1 MNLFEEIAKRDIK
14 CEVCGGDTIA
24 DYGCGWDND
33 RIYCNDHGCG
43 AEYEFPTTTEAKHDK
58 RMDDYRA

>member
-1 MNLFEEIAKRDIK
+1 MSLFEEIAKRDIK
-14 CEVCGGDTIA
+14 CEVCGS
-24 DYGCGWDND
+24 
-33 RIYCNDHGCG
+33 